1 MVQYTLLFTDARGK
15 QSVLNIQGDQESVT
29 KYMTSQIDELK
40 SRLNGVNVSSTGT
53 VSTTTLL
60 PGYLYN
66 SYKTEIYGTFTIVE
80 LVESV
85 VHTHAP
91 TPAAAVVPAPTNG
104 SANSANPYVDV
115 LAELS
120 TKLKAR
126 QARKIPFAPPM
137 PRAYVCAPVKPV
149 YHELVAALTERRR
162 QIEGC

>member
-15 QSVLNIQGDQESVT
+15 QSVLNIQGDQEYVAN
-29 KYMTSQIDELK
+29 YMTSQVDELK
-40 SRLNGVNVSSTGT
+40 TRLNGVNVSSTGT

-85 VHTHAP
+85 TQPVAAP
-91 TPAAAVVPAPTNG
+91 PAPMVVHATG
-104 SANSANPYVDV
+104 AGVTTANPYVDV

-126 QARKIPFAPPM
+126 QTRKIPFAPPM

-149 YHELVAALTERRR
+149 YHELIAALAERRR
-162 QIEGC
+162 QIEGF